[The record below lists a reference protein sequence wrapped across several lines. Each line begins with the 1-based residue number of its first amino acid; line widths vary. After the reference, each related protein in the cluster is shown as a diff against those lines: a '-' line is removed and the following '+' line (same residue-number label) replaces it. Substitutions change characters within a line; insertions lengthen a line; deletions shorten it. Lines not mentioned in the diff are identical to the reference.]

1 MNGHLTIGK
10 LLFSA
15 STVCAVMLGCS
26 TVEQAREA
34 QDVAARVVAPD
45 FNPSRAVPNDF
56 RLSALVDFALTN
68 RPSVVSSR
76 LAVEDSRLALK
87 QIAAGAPLLSSTPWN
102 ALDVSVSAGYSE
114 ASPGTT
120 ASEGDFRTDGGPSAA
135 LSLDILVYDFGR
147 NAAEAR
153 AQAERVIA
161 AEEAYIQTSYS
172 AFSEVANS
180 VLTCREA
187 MELLS
192 VAETNAVA
200 AAAHLE
206 QSEHRAEQGEVQKLD
221 VLKARLTLSQA
232 QEKLVSASNAVET
245 ARADL
250 AYAVGC
256 VKGDRAELPRIK
268 PEMRQMLATVVAP
281 DDPSEAALV
290 AYALKNAPSVKIARA
305 RVRAASEDVD
315 RAVADLYPTVSAS
328 TSLSWSDPLWFFR
341 WGFSG
346 AQSLFTGFRKTTA
359 VDRARVALESA
370 RAALDDTT
378 LSLARD
384 LEIALAARVDAKEA
398 TLRAEKTRHAAE
410 ENFALVSQQYEI
422 GEADRVEFADALKAL
437 TEARGDVVKA
447 ETIEQKAE
455 VALSTIAGI
464 PPVYRVRGKDYEN
477 E

>member
-1 MNGHLTIGK
+1 MNERLTIGK
-10 LLFSA
+10 VVVAA
-15 STVCAVMLGCS
+15 SIACAVTLGCS
-26 TVEQAREA
+26 TVEKAREA
-34 QDVAARVVAPD
+34 QDVASRVVAPD
-45 FNPSRAVPNDF
+45 FAPVRAVPNDF

-68 RPSVVSSR
+68 RPSVVTSR

-87 QIAAGAPLLSSTPWN
+87 QIAAGAPLISSVPWN
-102 ALDVSVSAGYSE
+102 ALNVSASAGYSE
-114 ASPGTT
+114 ASHGTT
-120 ASEGDFRTDGGPSAA
+120 SSEGDFRTDGGPSAA

-161 AEEAYIQTSYS
+161 AEEGYIQTSY
-172 AFSEVANS
+172 AVFGEVADS

-187 MELLS
+187 IELLS

-200 AAAHLE
+200 AAMHLE
-206 QSEHRAEQGEVQKLD
+206 QAEHRAEQGEVQKLD
-221 VLKARLTLSQA
+221 VLNARLTLSQA
-232 QEKLVSASNAVET
+232 QEKLVSASNSVET

-268 PEMRQMLATVVAP
+268 PEMRQMIATVVAP
-281 DDPSEAALV
+281 DDPSEEALV

-305 RVRAASEDVD
+305 RVRAAREDVD

-328 TSLSWSDPLWFFR
+328 ASLSWSDPLWFFR

-359 VDRARVALESA
+359 VDRARVALETACAS
-370 RAALDDTT
+370 LDEVS
-378 LSLARD
+378 LALARD
-384 LEIALAARVDAKEA
+384 LEIALSARTDAKEA
-398 TLRAEKTRHAAE
+398 ARRAEKTRHVAE

-437 TEARGDVVKA
+437 TTARGDVVKA

-455 VALSTIAGI
+455 VALSTLVGI
-464 PPVYRVRGKDYEN
+464 PPVYYVRGKDYEN